1 MRHQTIEESRLG
13 YHIILGPRDGGVI
26 TAAPQAHRIIA
37 RAIHDACQGAGLLAF
52 GEADTHLHLLL
63 TNLRHRV
70 GRIVRRLS
78 LMLNWRLGVTGG
90 FKPAYF
96 KPISDAH
103 HLISTF
109 RYVLRQKS
117 RHGLDPYDD
126 PWSEGSSLV
135 DLLNLRPLGA
145 YVLRAVRQAFPRLG
159 RQEILN
165 LAGIKDLHLQNI
177 PLDDIAE
184 AAKAAALIT
193 SLDGSTV
200 ELMAVKHA
208 IVEIVGHHLQ
218 TKDTAS
224 IAHLAGST
232 VRRLR
237 HLPAHPGLVAAI
249 RGQLALHEVRHHE
262 KKASR
267 TGPPG
272 QQVL

>member
-1 MRHQTIEESRLG
+1 MRHQHIKESRLG
-13 YHIILGPRDGGVI
+13 YHVILGPRDGGVI
-26 TAAPQAHRIIA
+26 TASPQAHRIIA
-37 RAIHDACQGAGLLAF
+37 RAVHETCKDVGLLAF

-63 TNLRHRV
+63 ANQRPRV
-70 GRIVRRLS
+70 GRIVRRLA
-78 LMLNWRLGVTGG
+78 LMLNWRLGITGG

-109 RYVLRQKS
+109 RYVLRQPS
-117 RHGLDPYDD
+117 RHGLDPYND

-145 YVLRAVRQAFPRLG
+145 HVLRSVQQAFPRLG
-159 RQEILN
+159 RQEILD

-177 PLDDIAE
+177 PLDDISE

-193 SLDGSTV
+193 SLDRSTV

-208 IVEIVGHHLQ
+208 IVEIVGHHLK

-224 IAHLAGST
+224 IAHLAAST

-237 HLPAHPGLVAAI
+237 HCPAHPGLVEAI
-249 RGQLALHEVRHHE
+249 RGQLALHEAKRPKE
-262 KKASR
+262 NASQ
-267 TGPPG
+267 TEFPK
-272 QQVL
+272 Q

>member
-26 TAAPQAHRIIA
+26 TATPQAHRIIA
-37 RAIHDACQGAGLLAF
+37 RAIHDACKDASLLAF

-63 TNLRHRV
+63 ANQRPRV
-70 GRIVRRLS
+70 GRTVRRLA

-90 FKPAYF
+90 FKPSHF

-109 RYVLRQKS
+109 RYVLRQPS

-145 YVLRAVRQAFPRLG
+145 HVLRAVRQAFPRLG

-165 LAGIKDLHLQNI
+165 LAGIKDLHLQGL
-177 PLDDIAE
+177 PLEDIGE

-208 IVEIVGHHLQ
+208 IVEIVGHRLE

-237 HLPAHPGLVAAI
+237 HHPAHPGLVEAI
-249 RGQLALHEVRHHE
+249 RGQLALHEARYPKENV
-262 KKASR
+262 SR
-267 TGPPG
+267 TKLPR
-272 QQVL
+272 QQIL